1 VAREKGM
8 PPQAHL
14 VPVKISSLLPAT
26 RSLLPASL
34 MRFIVLGSGSGGNAT
49 VVEADG
55 IRLLVDAG
63 LSAKQLVDRMRAS
76 GVDPATLSGVI
87 LTHEHGDHVR
97 GLRVLM
103 KALSV
108 PVYATPSTARLVK
121 DGGVDGISW
130 KIFESGGAF
139 SFNGLSVQSFAVP
152 HDAVEPVGFVFR
164 HEEKAFGLLSDTGHV
179 TKLILDRLRGVH
191 ALFVEANYDDALL
204 EADMKRPWS
213 TKQRISS
220 RHGHL
225 SNAQTAA
232 LIAELAPAGLRR
244 VVLGHLSRDCNCP
257 ITAAAAVRA
266 SFAEIE
272 VCCAEQDKTC
282 GWWG

>member
-1 VAREKGM
+1 M
-8 PPQAHL
+8 PVPWHL
-14 VPVKISSLLPAT
+14 ELPTWNFSTRWHLALLTWNFILRPV
-26 RSLLPASL
+26 
-34 MRFIVLGSGSGGNAT
+34 RFIVLGSGSGGNAA
-49 VVEADG
+49 VVEAGG

-63 LSAKQLVDRMRAS
+63 LSAKQLVTRMLAS
-76 GVDPATLSGVI
+76 GIDPAALNAVL

-103 KALSV
+103 KQLAV
-108 PVYATPSTARLVK
+108 PVYATPSTSRLVR
-121 DGGVDGISW
+121 DGGVEATSW
-130 KIFESGGAF
+130 KIFESGGGF
-139 SFNGLSVQSFAVP
+139 QLNGLAVQSFAVP

-164 HEEKAFGLLSDTGHV
+164 HEEKSFGLLSDTGHV
-179 TKLILDRLRGVH
+179 TKLILDRLRGVN

-204 EADMKRPWS
+204 EADTKRPWS

-232 LIAELAPAGLRR
+232 LVAELVPAGLRR

-257 ITAAAAVRA
+257 VTAARIVRA
-266 SFAEIE
+266 ELAGLE
-272 VCCAEQDKTC
+272 VCCAEQDRTC
-282 GWWG
+282 GWWQ

>member
-1 VAREKGM
+1 MARVRDVAARGFGERGNFY
-8 PPQAHL
+8 
-14 VPVKISSLLPAT
+14 LLPAT
-26 RSLLPASL
+26 RSLLPAFL
-34 MRFIVLGSGSGGNAT
+34 MRFIVLGSGSGGNAA
-49 VVEADG
+49 VVEAGG

-63 LSAKQLVDRMRAS
+63 LSAKQLVDRMKAS
-76 GVDPATLSGVI
+76 GVDPASLHGVL

-103 KALSV
+103 KALPA
-108 PVYATPSTARLVK
+108 PVYATPSTARIVR
-121 DGGVDGISW
+121 DSGVDTASW
-130 KIFESGGAF
+130 KIFESGAGF
-139 SFNGLSVQSFAVP
+139 QLNGLSVQSFAVP
-152 HDAVEPVGFVFR
+152 HDAVEPVGFVFHHGER
-164 HEEKAFGLLSDTGHV
+164 SFGLLSDTGHV
-179 TKLILDRLRGVH
+179 TKLILDRLRGVS

-232 LIAELAPAGLRR
+232 LIAELAPSGLRR

-257 ITAAAAVRA
+257 VTAAATVRA

-282 GWWG
+282 GWWD

>member
-1 VAREKGM
+1 
-8 PPQAHL
+8 
-14 VPVKISSLLPAT
+14 
-26 RSLLPASL
+26 
-34 MRFIVLGSGSGGNAT
+34 MRFIVLGSGSGGNAA
-49 VVEADG
+49 VVEAGG

-63 LSAKQLVDRMRAS
+63 LSAKQLVVRMQAS
-76 GVDPATLSGVI
+76 GVHPSTLSGVL

-103 KALSV
+103 KSLSV
-108 PVYATPSTARLVK
+108 PVYATPATSRLVR
-121 DGGVDGISW
+121 DGGLDGVAW
-130 KIFESGGAF
+130 KIFESGASF

-164 HEEKAFGLLSDTGHV
+164 HEERAFGLLSDAGHV
-179 TKLILDRLRGVH
+179 TKLILERLRGVH
-191 ALFVEANYDDALL
+191 ALFVEANYDDELL

-225 SNAQTAA
+225 SNAQTAQ
-232 LIAELAPAGLRR
+232 LVGELVPAGLRR

-257 ITAAAAVRA
+257 RKAADFIRA
-266 SFAEIE
+266 SVPELSDVA
-272 VCCAEQDKTC
+272 CAEQDRPC
-282 GWWG
+282 GWWD